1 MDKKGQLDKFTTPM
15 MKQYASIKK
24 KYKDCLLFFRLGD
37 FYELFLDDAQIGAQ
51 VLDIALTSRPKGKD
65 GRIPMAGVPY
75 HAVDAY
81 LAKLIKAGYKVAI
94 CEQVSEPNKY
104 GIVERDVVRIVT
116 PGTLFDEKSL
126 DRKQNNYLISIDY
139 DNLYY
144 SISIADISTGY
155 LATCQNTYTEINQEL
170 IDQLIKIQPS
180 ECILPERLYNNPNL
194 LKTLKAI
201 RNLAIYPYNDWERYA
216 NKETLLAQFAV
227 KTLDGFGIENLIL
240 SQKTCGALIGYLQNT
255 QKGKLKHIKKIK
267 VLESEEYVSLDK
279 STIINLEL
287 FSTIRERETSG
298 TLLST
303 IDKTNTAM
311 GGRMLKNWLAN
322 PLRKRQQILERLDG
336 VEELIKNH
344 KERESIRNLLTE
356 IPDIERI
363 LSRLSVGIGNARDL
377 ITLKNALAKIIKIK
391 HLLVKI
397 DTKIIQDIQKEI
409 STKITFL
416 VKYIDDYILPDPPFS
431 VKEGGIIRE
440 NVDEKIDM
448 LRRLINGGQE
458 WLASLEKKE
467 KERTKISSLKVRY
480 NKVFGY
486 YIEVSKSNIKNVPQN
501 YIRKQTLVNGERFI
515 TPELK
520 EWESKILV
528 AEEELKQ
535 KEYEIYNE
543 VLQNVIKQSL
553 LIQKAANAIA
563 TLDCLVGFADLSERQ
578 NYVKPQLLYSGE
590 IVIKEGR
597 HPVVENSLPQKAF
610 IPNSITMDNIKQP
623 LIIITGPNMA
633 GKSVFIRQIAIIVLL
648 AHIGCFVP
656 ASKARVS
663 IVDKIFVRSGASDM
677 IADGLSTFMVEMV
690 ETAFILNNATSQSLI
705 VMDEIGRGTS
715 TYDGISIA
723 QSIAEYLIKNF
734 TPTPKTLFA
743 THYHELQKLEEIYP
757 NKVSNYHMEVIENEN
772 LPIFLYKLKPGGASH
787 SFGIAVAKLAGVPES
802 VIINAQKNLES
813 LEKNKQEDK
822 KEKDQINLKSEK
834 STNKEIINLI
844 RNININQLTPI
855 KALNFLAQIKEKYAK
870 D

>member
-1 MDKKGQLDKFTTPM
+1 MNKKDQLDKFTTPM

-65 GRIPMAGVPY
+65 GRIPMSGVPY
-75 HAVDAY
+75 HAVDVY

-356 IPDIERI
+356 IPDIERVF
-363 LSRLSVGIGNARDL
+363 SRLSVGIGNARDL

-416 VKYIDDYILPDPPFS
+416 VRYIDDYILPDPPFS

-448 LRRLINGGQE
+448 LRKLINGVQE

-772 LPIFLYKLKPGGASH
+772 LPVFLYKLKPGGASH

-802 VIINAQKNLES
+802 VIINAQKNLGS

-822 KEKDQINLKSEK
+822 KAKDQINLKSKK
-834 STNKEIINLI
+834 STNEEIINLI

-855 KALNFLAQIKEKYAK
+855 EALNFLAQIKEKYAK